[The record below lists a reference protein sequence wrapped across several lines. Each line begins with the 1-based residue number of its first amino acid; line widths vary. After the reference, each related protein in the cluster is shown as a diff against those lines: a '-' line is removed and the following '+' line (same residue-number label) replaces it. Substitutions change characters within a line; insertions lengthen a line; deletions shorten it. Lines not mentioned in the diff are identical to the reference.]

1 MANEEG
7 IARVTFRVRCDS
19 LGYGESVYLVKGD
32 DSRVSLCMNIGCVVC
47 GGAMDDI
54 DSNSELGDVD
64 FGSSVLSMR

>member
-47 GGAMDDI
+47 GGAMDGI
-54 DSNSELGDVD
+54 DSN
-64 FGSSVLSMR
+64 